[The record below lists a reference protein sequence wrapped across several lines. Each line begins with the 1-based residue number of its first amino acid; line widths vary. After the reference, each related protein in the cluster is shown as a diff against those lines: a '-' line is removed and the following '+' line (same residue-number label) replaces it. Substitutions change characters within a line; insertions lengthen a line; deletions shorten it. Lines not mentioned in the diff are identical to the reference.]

1 MGEQEQITNVANAA
15 RRFLQ
20 AYDEFFPDYPPAVA
34 EPLERLTIAVDA
46 LGNDVNT
53 SLEVP
58 DPVPY
63 HSCSGI
69 NAQNCGAGPLR

>member
-34 EPLERLTIAVDA
+34 EPLERLTIA
-46 LGNDVNT
+46 GRT
-53 SLEVP
+53 RKRCE
-58 DPVPY
+58 Y
-63 HSCSGI
+63 
-69 NAQNCGAGPLR
+69 